1 MIERPALILVPGLL
15 CTAVLFADQLPTLDD
30 LAAPQVTA
38 EHARHEHVADIAA
51 AILAAAP
58 PRFALAGLSLGGY
71 VALELVRQAPGRVDR
86 LALLDTASRA
96 DTPEQRQR
104 RLDLMAL
111 AGSGKFKG
119 VTPRLLPILIHPDRL
134 SDAPLVACITAMA
147 DAIGKEGFL
156 RQQRAIMS
164 RSDLRPMLPSIA
176 CPTLV
181 LCGRQD
187 QLTPLD
193 RSQEMAEAIPGARLV
208 ILDSCGHL
216 STMERPDEVAAALR
230 DWLAE

>member
-1 MIERPALILVPGLL
+1 
-15 CTAVLFADQLPTLDD
+15 
-30 LAAPQVTA
+30 
-38 EHARHEHVADIAA
+38 
-51 AILAAAP
+51 
-58 PRFALAGLSLGGY
+58 
-71 VALELVRQAPGRVDR
+71 
-86 LALLDTASRA
+86 
-96 DTPEQRQR
+96 
-104 RLDLMAL
+104 MAL

-134 SDAPLVACITAMA
+134 SDAPLVARITAMA